1 MEAAMEPA
9 REPAMPFRNLI
20 DSHFHLPLIEQPEQ
34 VLRQLFEGGFAG
46 GISICV
52 STDDLVI
59 SDALTSSHPRILTA
73 RASGPWDTENTSASP
88 KALTEAVEDDIKAHR
103 CGFMG
108 EFGLDYHWD
117 YSTHSRQIELFE
129 LQMELAAK
137 LSMPVIIHTR
147 DAAEDTLMLL
157 KACRNPNSGI
167 IHCFSGEA
175 DLALQLADLG
185 YYISFAGNI
194 TYRKAE
200 KLREALK
207 ALPVDRL
214 LLETD
219 SPYLSP
225 VPFRGQ
231 PNNPMRMKEIYDFT
245 ASLLGISADKLAM
258 QLMSNFKALC
268 DHCPHRV

>member
-1 MEAAMEPA
+1 MEA
-9 REPAMPFRNLI
+9 AMPFRNLI

-34 VLRQLFEGGFAG
+34 TLRQLFEGGFAG

-52 STDDLVI
+52 STDDLI
-59 SDALTSSHPRILTA
+59 ASDELTSSYPQILTA
-73 RASGPWDTENTSASP
+73 RASGPWDTENTSASL
-88 KALTEAVEDDIKAHR
+88 KALTEAVEKDIKAHR
-103 CGFMG
+103 CGFLG

-117 YSTHSRQIELFE
+117 YSTRSRQIELFE

-137 LSMPVIIHTR
+137 LSMPIIIHTR

-157 KACRNPNSGI
+157 RDCPNPNSGI

-175 DLALQLADLG
+175 GMALQLADLG

-194 TYRKAE
+194 TYRKSD

-207 ALPVDRL
+207 AVPSDRL

-231 PNNPMRMKEIYDFT
+231 PNNPMHMKEVYDFT
-245 ASLLGISADKLAM
+245 ASLLGIPADKLAM
-258 QLMSNFKALC
+258 QLMSNFKTLC
-268 DHCPHRV
+268 AHCPLWA